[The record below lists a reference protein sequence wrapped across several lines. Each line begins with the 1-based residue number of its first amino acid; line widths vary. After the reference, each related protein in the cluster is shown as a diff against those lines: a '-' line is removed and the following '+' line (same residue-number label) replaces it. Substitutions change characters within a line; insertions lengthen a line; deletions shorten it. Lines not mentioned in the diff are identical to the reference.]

1 MKIKLRYISFAA
13 ALLLVGNSA
22 LAQMVNNGVDI
33 LVGQNAMLYIDAKFI
48 NNKGTILN
56 KGEMVI
62 GGDWENNDLNTNV
75 FHYLS
80 NGSVT
85 FTGRNVVFS
94 GTALTTFPRLI
105 LKGDGTFVMNTDIDA
120 LLSLDL
126 DNAELQTGDYRFR
139 LANYDANTLYFN
151 NGFVNTTA
159 KGSFVRWMKGSDS
172 YLYPMG
178 SSKLGI
184 KRFVGLSSKAA
195 PESYVGVSFVDNDA
209 NNDGYS
215 RSSKTAAVTDVNEGY
230 YHVISQLKGADLS
243 LDVSFYTTAA
253 EKFNG
258 LVSWATKNQ
267 WDRLVP
273 VVFQDNAAITAGL
286 SKSFF
291 YKTLTLG
298 SDKSIPIAFANV
310 TNASPLNFYNAF
322 SPDGDGK
329 NDTWE
334 IKNIDAFPDNDLKI
348 FDRSGNLIH
357 RVNGYSSSKFWD
369 GQNAP
374 SGTYIYIL
382 RVKIDGKDEYFKGS
396 ITMVK
401 N

>member
-1 MKIKLRYISFAA
+1 MKIRLGHICFAA
-13 ALLLVGNSA
+13 VLCLANSA
-22 LAQMVNNGVDI
+22 KVSAQLVNNGVSVFI
-33 LVGQNAMLYIDAKFI
+33 GQSALLYVDAKVV
-48 NNKGTILN
+48 NNKGAILN
-56 KGEMVI
+56 KGEMI
-62 GGDWENNDLNTNV
+62 INGDWENNDASGV

-80 NGSVT
+80 SGSVM

-94 GTALTTFPRLI
+94 GSSGTSFPRLV
-105 LKGDGTFVMNTDIDA
+105 LKGSGLFLMNTDLYA
-120 LLSLDL
+120 KLSLDL
-126 DNAELQTGDYRFR
+126 DNAELKTGDNRFV
-139 LANYDANTLYFN
+139 LENNDANSLFVN
-151 NGFVNTTA
+151 NGFITTGA
-159 KGSFVRWMKGSDS
+159 KGALVRWAKGNDF

-184 KRFVGLSSKAA
+184 KRFVGISPKSTTDT
-195 PESYVGVSFVDNDA
+195 YVGVSFVDNDA
-209 NNDGYS
+209 SNDGYS
-215 RSSKTAAVTDVNEGY
+215 RLNKTAAVTDVNEGY
-230 YHVISQLKGADLS
+230 YHVITQLKGVNLPLDL
-243 LDVSFYTTAA
+243 SFYTTAS
-253 EKFNG
+253 EKFSG
-258 LVSWATKNQ
+258 LVRWATKNQ

-273 VVFQDNAAITAGL
+273 VTLQDNATISPGL
-286 SKSFF
+286 TKSFT
-291 YKTLTLG
+291 YKSFNLG
-298 SDKSIPIAFANV
+298 ADASVPIAFANV

-348 FDRSGNLIH
+348 FDRSGNLIY
-357 RVNGYSSSKFWD
+357 RMNGYSSSKYWD

>member
-1 MKIKLRYISFAA
+1 MA
-13 ALLLVGNSA
+13 V
-22 LAQMVNNGVDI
+22 AQMVNNGVNM
-33 LVGQNAMLYIDAKFI
+33 LVDQNALLYVDTKFI
-48 NNKGTILN
+48 NNKGAILN
-56 KGEMVI
+56 KGEIII
-62 GGDWENNDLNTNV
+62 GGDWENNDVSTNV
-75 FHYLS
+75 FHHLS
-80 NGSVT
+80 TGSVA
-85 FTGRNVVFS
+85 FTGRNVIFS

-105 LKGDGTFVMNTDIDA
+105 LKGDGTFLMRADIDA
-120 LLSLDL
+120 FLSLDL
-126 DNAELQTGDYRFR
+126 DNAELKTGDYRFT
-139 LANYDANTLYFN
+139 LASYDANTLYFN
-151 NGFVNTTA
+151 NGFVNTGA
-159 KGSFVRWMKGSDS
+159 KGTFVRWLKGSDT

-184 KRFVGLSSKAA
+184 RRFVGLSSKAA

-209 NNDGYS
+209 SNDGYN
-215 RSSKTAAVTDVNEGY
+215 RSNKSAAVNDINDSY
-230 YHVISQLKGADLS
+230 YHVITQLKGADLM
-243 LDVSFYTTAA
+243 LDLSFHTTAT

-258 LVSWATKNQ
+258 LASWAIKNQ

-273 VVFQDNAAITAGL
+273 VAFQDNAAITAGL
-286 SKSFF
+286 PKSFF
-291 YKTLTLG
+291 YKALTLG

-348 FDRSGNLIH
+348 FDRSGNLVY
-357 RVNGYSSSKFWD
+357 RMNGYSSSKYWD